1 VVWLAFF
8 TRFPQSRLS
17 KRWRMALTIAPLVI
31 FGLPIA
37 ASAIDIIYSPSVLAN
52 SWPIVLS
59 AAPVSVIQD
68 ITGVVPLLFLSAV
81 PFNSPI
87 VQARFLELW
96 FMIAVLYFALGFLML
111 IVSYRRLDEPQKR
124 RRVGM
129 LCVAVGIFEVVTIH
143 NILIRNWG
151 SWFGTAPPMF
161 FPEWPP

>member
-1 VVWLAFF
+1 
-8 TRFPQSRLS
+8 
-17 KRWRMALTIAPLVI
+17 M
-31 FGLPIA
+31 
-37 ASAIDIIYSPSVLAN
+37 
-52 SWPIVLS
+52 VLS
-59 AAPVSVIQD
+59 APVSVIQD

-87 VQARFLELW
+87 VQARFLEVW

-143 NILIRNWG
+143 NILMRNWG
-151 SWFGTAPPMF
+151 SWFGTAPPVF
-161 FPEWPP
+161 FSGVASIGAIAVFLSVPLTLAYCVLADKPFGQAR